1 MVCFI
6 FFPNLYVIYACS
18 FKNGFVGFVS
28 FCHRMKGLWNG
39 FSLSIQHRASE
50 AFRWR
55 FNIRAIAGSYC
66 ECDRFAIAPVSFC
79 FVVVASVT

>member
-1 MVCFI
+1 MVCM
-6 FFPNLYVIYACS
+6 FFFVTYTS
-18 FKNGFVGFVS
+18 FVCNYRMVLLDLFSSSNEGSMEWVS
-28 FCHRMKGLWNG
+28 L
-39 FSLSIQHRASE
+39 LSQRRASK
-50 AFRWR
+50 AFRPC